1 MKAAFHQPY
10 FIPYIGYW
18 QLIKSVDLFAIADDY
33 NYINKG
39 WINRNRILDHEKINY
54 INIEI
59 CNASQNRLISEHERK
74 PIDKKKKMK
83 QLLFSYRKA
92 PYVNEGL
99 ELMDTIFSIEE
110 KNLADYLYRSICLIC
125 EYLRIDTP
133 IVRTSDYE
141 QDPSLRFADRIYDY
155 CKQMGAEEYHN
166 LIGGTSLYSFEE
178 FREHGIKLA
187 FVEPIPY
194 EYPQSSKEFN
204 FGLSIIDVIM
214 NNSVDDIQKI
224 LDSYRL
230 LTEPAD
236 IK

>member
-1 MKAAFHQPY
+1 M
-10 FIPYIGYW
+10 
-18 QLIKSVDLFAIADDY
+18 DLFAIADNY
-33 NYINKG
+33 YYINKG
-39 WINRNRILDHEKINY
+39 WINRNRILDHEEIRY
-54 INIEI
+54 LNIEI
-59 CNASQNRLISEHERK
+59 NKASQNKLISEHELK
-74 PIDKKKKMK
+74 PIDKRKKMN
-83 QLLFSYRKA
+83 QLLFAYRKA
-92 PYVNEGL
+92 PYSKEGL
-99 ELMDTIFSIEE
+99 ELMDEIFSFEE
-110 KNLADYLYRSICLIC
+110 TNLADFLYRSIRLIC

-133 IVRTSDYE
+133 IVRTSEYE

-178 FREHGIKLA
+178 FRDHGIKLA

-224 LDSYRL
+224 LESYRL
-230 LTEPAD
+230 LTEPQG
-236 IK
+236 